1 MKKVL
6 MAALA
11 LIGFSAATLAQ
22 TTPAAKTSDPAKVQV
37 VKKTTDKKDNGKAV
51 AMNKAVK
58 PAAAAPSTGP
68 VVNKA
73 TSASTKPAAAT
84 SPGAAAPLKKDGTP
98 DKRYKAN
105 QGSTAGPVKKDG
117 TPDMRYKANK
127 KKG

>member
-22 TTPAAKTSDPAKVQV
+22 TTPAVKKTDPSTVQV

-51 AMNKAVK
+51 AVNKAVK
-58 PAAAAPSTGP
+58 PVTAVPATAP
-68 VVNKA
+68 VV
-73 TSASTKPAAAT
+73 KPAAAT

-105 QGSTAGPVKKDG
+105 QASAAAGPVKKDG